1 MNKVQIIGTGSYLP
15 EKVVSNFDLA
25 KIVDTSDEWISSRTG
40 IKERRISEGE
50 NTSDLATKAALN
62 AIENSNINPEDIDLI
77 VLGTLTPD
85 SFMPSTA
92 CIVQKNIGAINA
104 TCFDI
109 SAACTGFIFALDI
122 ATQFIKTGKSRV
134 ALIIGSETLSKVV
147 NWEDRNTCVLFA
159 DGAGAAVLK
168 AGDENSILA
177 TYSGSEGTKGNHLT
191 CDSIPVK
198 NPYVKEKN
206 IVAVDENCSTIKM
219 DGKEIFKFAVNIIIQ
234 SINELL
240 KIAELQLEDIKYIIP
255 HQANTRIIDF
265 TAKKLGIS
273 QSKFFVNLD
282 KYGNTSA
289 ASIAI
294 ALDEMS
300 RKGMLEKGDKILL
313 VGFGGG
319 LTYGGT
325 IIQWKL

>member
-1 MNKVQIIGTGSYLP
+1 MKMNKVQIIGTGSYLP

-25 KIVDTSDEWISSRTG
+25 EIVDTSDEWISSRTG

-62 AIENSNINPEDIDLI
+62 AIENSKINPEDIDLI

-92 CIVQKNIGAINA
+92 CIVQKNIGAVNA

-109 SAACTGFIFALDI
+109 SAACTGFIFAMDI
-122 ATQFIKTGKSRV
+122 ATQFIKTGRSKV
-134 ALIIGSETLSKVV
+134 ALIIGAETLSKVV
-147 NWEDRNTCVLFA
+147 NWNDRNTCVLFA

-168 AGDENSILA
+168 AGNENSIIA
-177 TYSGSEGTKGNHLT
+177 TYSGSEGAKGNHLT
-191 CDSIPVK
+191 CDSMPVK

-206 IVAVDENCSTIKM
+206 IFAVDENCSTIKM

-240 KIAELQLEDIKYIIP
+240 QIAELKIEDIKYIIP
-255 HQANTRIIDF
+255 NQANTRIIDF
-265 TAKKLGIS
+265 TAKKLGVPK
-273 QSKFFVNLD
+273 SKFFINLD

-289 ASIAI
+289 ASVAI

-300 RKGMLEKGDKILL
+300 RAGMLKKGDKILL

-325 IIQWKL
+325 IIQW